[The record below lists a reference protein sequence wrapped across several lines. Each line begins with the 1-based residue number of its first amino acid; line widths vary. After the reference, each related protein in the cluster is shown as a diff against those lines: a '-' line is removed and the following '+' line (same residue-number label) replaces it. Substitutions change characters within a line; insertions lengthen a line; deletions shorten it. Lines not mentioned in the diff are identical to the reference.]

1 MGRYEV
7 LHRKAKAGVLTKICC
22 SAATGARASV
32 CVHHP
37 PQALSHVK
45 LLWTFSCEQHIHL
58 SESNTPFSFCV
69 TGWMSTRL
77 KAWQSMTYVKT
88 QICSRLL
95 PAGLR
100 YVPDFSNASLA
111 ACQPK
116 AIVRFMHILCKRQ
129 VGEPWIQDV
138 FRWTSCMQS
147 ATRKIELQVFST
159 WDCTCEDFWSAALS
173 LNSRE
178 ISRSLL
184 SIVRLAKSWYVSN
197 SPCITNLWPL

>member
-1 MGRYEV
+1 MRCCIGKQKQESSPKFVALRQLELVPLFVCTIHHKHYPMSNYYEP
-7 LHRKAKAGVLTKICC
+7 
-22 SAATGARASV
+22 SAVNNLMLA
-32 CVHHP
+32 
-37 PQALSHVK
+37 
-45 LLWTFSCEQHIHL
+45 IHS
-58 SESNTPFSFCV
+58 SESNTPFGFCV
-69 TGWMSTRL
+69 TGWTSKRL

-88 QICSRLL
+88 QICSLLL

-100 YVPDFSNASLA
+100 YVPDLSNASLA

-129 VGEPWIQDV
+129 VGEPWILDA
-138 FRWTSCMQS
+138 FRWTSCVQS
-147 ATRKIELQVFST
+147 ATRKRELQVFST
-159 WDCTCEDFWSAALS
+159 WECTCEDFWSAALS

-178 ISRSLL
+178 ISLSLL